1 MFLFTLPLSFYSH
14 LVVRAPISAA
24 RRSLQVCCITT
35 SPTFRFNTSKYFL
48 ALSLLLFDG
57 NITGT
62 VCISEVKYTNILQES
77 IDAFLIFLRAV
88 HWHLRCLPPS
98 ASCLYV
104 LASACFSSAAL
115 TSSWG
120 GKKQGRFMVKR
131 QKNPSDRERKAVSRR
146 RRRMESFVG
155 GFENKTS
162 GRKTDCLTHGLTPL
176 CFVRESALC
185 CPETLSES
193 PNSVNH
199 C

>member
-98 ASCLYV
+98 ASSSCLYV

-120 GKKQGRFMVKR
+120 GKKQGGFMVKR

-146 RRRMESFVG
+146 RRR
-155 GFENKTS
+155 
-162 GRKTDCLTHGLTPL
+162 
-176 CFVRESALC
+176 REEDGKFC
-185 CPETLSES
+185 RG
-193 PNSVNH
+193 V
-199 C
+199 